1 MMAMIEPIMQMPR
14 IVKLD
19 LSHNNLNVNQYQFRT
34 APSLI
39 FAITLKKVTENNWN
53 SSSSLAIL

>member
-39 FAITLKKVTENNWN
+39 FAITLKKVTENN
-53 SSSSLAIL
+53 